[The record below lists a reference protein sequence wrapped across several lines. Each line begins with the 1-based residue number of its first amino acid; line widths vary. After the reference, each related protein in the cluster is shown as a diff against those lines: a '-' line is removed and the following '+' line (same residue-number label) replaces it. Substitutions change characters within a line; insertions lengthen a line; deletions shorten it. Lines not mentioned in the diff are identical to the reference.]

1 MGLLSLASR
10 SSRVRESSSFVS
22 AIISTLLSRIS
33 LSSLTCLVA
42 IKLIVTP
49 LDSFCLIFLTRMSR
63 LMSGE
68 DSVLPSLTL
77 CFLCSGQGEAVGR
90 VLATLFTLMGEGSL
104 EMILCSGEGGT
115 VLAPPGIG
123 DFVAKLLILTD

>member
-10 SSRVRESSSFVS
+10 SSRVRESSSLVS
-22 AIISTLLSRIS
+22 VIISTLLSRIS
-33 LSSLTCLVA
+33 LTSLTCLVA
-42 IKLIVTP
+42 ITLIVTA

-68 DSVLPSLTL
+68 DSVLPSLAL
-77 CFLCSGQGEAVGR
+77 RFLCSGQGEVVGW

-104 EMILCSGEGGT
+104 EMILCSGEEGGT
-115 VLAPPGIG
+115 VLASPGMG
-123 DFVAKLLILTD
+123 GFVAKELIL